1 MKPLTREWIEKAE
14 QDWGS
19 LQREV
24 RARKNPNYDAAC
36 FFSQQCVEKYIKA
49 RLVEADIYFK
59 KVHDLAYLLGLVAE
73 AEPLWMAYEKEF
85 RLLTDYAVEFR
96 YPGASAK
103 LEDARNARNVCKSFR
118 KTARHIFGLSEK

>member
-19 LQREV
+19 LHREI

-36 FFSQQCVEKYIKA
+36 FFAQQCVEKYIKA

-59 KVHDLAYLLGLVAE
+59 KVHDLSYLLGLTE
-73 AEPLWMAYEKEF
+73 SIEPLWISYEQEM

-96 YPGASAK
+96 YPGASADLEIAK
-103 LEDARNARNVCKSFR
+103 LAQKICKSFR
-118 KTARHIFGLSEK
+118 TAARQSMGLKS